1 MKSLPRG
8 PAGPGEV
15 WPGAYTDAPRP
26 RKGSNRLF
34 QGFRRVG
41 KAQASCFKVS
51 EPSEKA
57 QTGCFKVSEAS
68 ERLKQVVSRFPRPR
82 NGPNKLFQD
91 FRGLGASGT
100 PAKFAGY
107 GLLRAPANFPASAEA
122 VRDAPRPRKGQT
134 GVCINHQRHEKSLI
148 GGVVPMRLLKR
159 DRPPRG
165 GADQR
170 NPVPCLP
177 ESRTSFMLA
186 GSTRRRTPA
195 G

>member
-15 WPGAYTDAPRP
+15 WPASLTPRGLGRGKTRRWRFPSP
-26 RKGSNRLF
+26 RK
-34 QGFRRVG
+34 
-41 KAQASCFKVS
+41 ASKH
-51 EPSEKA
+51 A
-57 QTGCFKVSEAS
+57 AG
-68 ERLKQVVSRFPRPR
+68 
-82 NGPNKLFQD
+82 D
-91 FRGLGASGT
+91 FRGLGKRQNAPLEISDASEGSKH
-100 PAKFAGY
+100 AAEGFR
-107 GLLRAPANFPASAEA
+107 GLGRVKTRRWRFPT
-122 VRDAPRPRKGQT
+122 RRKGQT
-134 GVCINHQRHEKSLI
+134 GVWINHQRHEKSLI